1 MFNFRE
7 GADRQLGFAGDS
19 AGDRLAAVDRLPG
32 NAEGLSQFS
41 LAEVQGAPGGG
52 VFFGGHGLLDQGFD
66 GCEAAADL
74 LYKQWQ
80 GVSLD
85 DFLGGLDFVLVDHEA
100 DAEVH
105 AVWADGE
112 GVDAVG
118 VKKVVHF
125 GEREVGHLCVH
136 GFVLFLF
143 SLLDGFVSADGF
155 GRGGC
160 EGGWRGLVL
169 GFVADLEKCF
179 ACCCCSGGWHLEK
192 HLANFAGCVEWCV
205 CLFHYLNCNLKLQ
218 FSKRFLSNMEF
229 FI

>member
-19 AGDRLAAVDRLPG
+19 AGDRLASVDRLPG
-32 NAEGLSQFS
+32 NAEGLSQFP
-41 LAEVQGAPGGG
+41 LAEVKGEPRGF
-52 VFFGGHGLLDQGFD
+52 VFVGGHRLPDQGFD
-66 GCEAAADL
+66 GCEAASDL
-74 LYKQWQ
+74 LYDQ
-80 GVSLD
+80 GQAVFLD
-85 DFLGGLDFVLVDHEA
+85 DFLGGLDFVFVDHQA
-100 DAEVH
+100 A
-105 AVWADGE
+105 AVFAPAGADGE
-112 GVDAVG
+112 GFDAV
-118 VKKVVHF
+118 VVEDVVYF
-125 GEREVGHLCVH
+125 GEGEVGHLCVH
-136 GFVLFLF
+136 GFVLFVVG
-143 SLLDGFVSADGF
+143 LLDGFVGADGF

-179 ACCCCSGGWHLEK
+179 ACCYCSGGWHLEK

-218 FSKRFLSNMEF
+218 VRKRFLSNMEF